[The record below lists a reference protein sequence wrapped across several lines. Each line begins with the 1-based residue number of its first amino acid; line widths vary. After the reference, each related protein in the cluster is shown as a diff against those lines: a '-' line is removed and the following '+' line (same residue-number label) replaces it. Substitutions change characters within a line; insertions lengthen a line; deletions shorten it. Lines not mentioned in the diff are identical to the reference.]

1 MKAVRKHNLPV
12 NEIRR
17 FLEPGPIVLVS
28 SAYRDESNIM
38 TMGWH
43 MVMGFELSLIG
54 CYIWDQNH
62 SFEMIRKSRECAAAR
77 DDGSS
82 GFETIMD
89 HAYDVLG
96 EMVRDDAISSNERG
110 RIALGVWPRRR
121 RDLLAPFQAN
131 KRYCGLT
138 IESCETSE
146 LVDPAW
152 KGYEVGGD
160 KEALAI
166 RHAAFY
172 RSVFA
177 PSLVHPS
184 GIEGLIFGSW
194 GYAIRREASLR
205 RSSGR
210 AWPWWR

>member
-1 MKAVRKHNLPV
+1 
-12 NEIRR
+12 
-17 FLEPGPIVLVS
+17 
-28 SAYRDESNIM
+28 
-38 TMGWH
+38 
-43 MVMGFELSLIG
+43 
-54 CYIWDQNH
+54 
-62 SFEMIRKSRECAAAR
+62 
-77 DDGSS
+77 
-82 GFETIMD
+82 MD